1 MARLEGQVQ
10 ISIAEARKKTTELQ
24 AVVRQNDEVLRD
36 LREEN
41 ANLKEKHD
49 QSQYQLKEVK
59 KCSLPLSLSTCVT
72 DLFINDLMVFV
83 VALDNDTIRRQQ
95 EGGQTK

>member
-59 KCSLPLSLSTCVT
+59 KCSLSLSLHMC
-72 DLFINDLMVFV
+72 N
-83 VALDNDTIRRQQ
+83 
-95 EGGQTK
+95 